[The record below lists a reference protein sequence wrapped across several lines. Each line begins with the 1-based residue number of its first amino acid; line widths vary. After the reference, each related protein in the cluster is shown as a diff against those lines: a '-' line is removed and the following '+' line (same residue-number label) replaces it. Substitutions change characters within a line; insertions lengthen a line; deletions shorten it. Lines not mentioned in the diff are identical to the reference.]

1 MRNPLRI
8 LIVDDH
14 PLVRNGAKR
23 ILELELPNATIDD
36 VGDSIQAKRALSSHK
51 YDLIILDLE
60 LPGEDGISLM
70 EFVHTTYPDIR
81 VLIVSGYPENLFAV
95 RALRAGA
102 SGCLSKSDP
111 DSIQLLSKAVRT
123 VLSGGEVHQLC
134 NRRPSCV
141 PARSRF
147 VKTSSRNVV

>member
-70 EFVHTTYPDIR
+70 
-81 VLIVSGYPENLFAV
+81 
-95 RALRAGA
+95 
-102 SGCLSKSDP
+102 
-111 DSIQLLSKAVRT
+111 
-123 VLSGGEVHQLC
+123 
-134 NRRPSCV
+134 
-141 PARSRF
+141 
-147 VKTSSRNVV
+147 